1 VANIFPG
8 GTVANLKFNRKPTQM
23 AVLGAEFSAVDNQG
37 SNSCPD
43 EPAGTLF
50 ATADVHFNVVDENS
64 QTLLDVDKTITCINR
79 VDNPTKFVLTFDAS
93 SCGPGGG
100 NVGTF
105 DITTTVTGD
114 AGTSQRVQRIR
125 CRN

>member
-1 VANIFPG
+1 
-8 GTVANLKFNRKPTQM
+8 
-23 AVLGAEFSAVDNQG
+23 
-37 SNSCPD
+37 
-43 EPAGTLF
+43 LF

-64 QTLLDVDKTITCINR
+64 QTLLDVDKTITCING
-79 VDNPTKFVLTFDAS
+79 VDNPKKFVLTFDSS
-93 SCGPGGG
+93 SCGPGGD